1 MPRAIV
7 VGGSL
12 GGLFAGN
19 MLLRAGCD
27 VTIIERSIGELE
39 GRGAGLG
46 VHPSML
52 EGLLAA
58 GARVDGAVGVAVAG
72 RVALARDG
80 SVAAELAMP
89 QFCTSWARLYNML
102 NDAFPEERVRRGVEL
117 VEFEHDDDGVTARF
131 ADGETLRGDLLVG
144 ADGVRSAVRRQLYP
158 DAELIYAGYIA
169 WRGMVEERAL
179 SPSTHA
185 ALFNRFG
192 WGLISGEHIV
202 GYPVPGIGDDLTLGR
217 RRYNIVWYRPV
228 AAEPDLR
235 DMLTDSSGRH
245 HPDGIPP
252 QSIRPEFIATMRRDA
267 EALLA
272 PQWGEMVMSCEQP
285 LFQPIGDLVSP
296 QMAVGRVAL
305 LGDAA
310 FVARPHAARGAIKAG
325 HDAIAL
331 AATFSPGRVT
341 ESLRRY
347 DELRRAPN
355 LAIVAESRRL
365 GAYLEGKTWRLADPS
380 AFMRENGSIPVT
392 SPAREAKTMLSPPAI
407 SRRARSSPSR
417 ITYIFSAGSPSRRTT
432 SPGCARITSARDKNH
447 SMSSADK
454 SANAFTFRSC
464 SASSSRSAP
473 TGLPTNGP
481 SLTSSPRNSDTRTFD
496 ATL

>member
-80 SVAAELAMP
+80 SVAAELPMP

-102 NDAFPEERVRRGVEL
+102 NDAFPEERVRRGAEL
-117 VEFEHDDDGVTARF
+117 VEFEQDDDGVTARF

-192 WGLISGEHIV
+192 WGLMPGEHIV
-202 GYPVPGIGDDLTLGR
+202 GYPVPGIGDDLRLGR
-217 RRYNIVWYRPV
+217 RRYNLVWYRPV
-228 AAEPDLR
+228 AAQPDLR

-252 QSIRPEFIATMRRDA
+252 QSIRAEFIATMRRDA

-272 PQWGEMVMSCEQP
+272 PQWAEMVMSCEQP

-296 QMAVGRVAL
+296 EMAVGRVAL

-325 HDAIAL
+325 HDAMAL
-331 AATFSPGRVT
+331 AATFSPARAT

-380 AFMRENGSIPVT
+380 AFMRENGGV
-392 SPAREAKTMLSPPAI
+392 ELSNVDGGLFFRLLADAGI
-407 SRRARSSPSR
+407 SGAQ
-417 ITYIFSAGSPSRRTT
+417 GS
-432 SPGCARITSARDKNH
+432 G
-447 SMSSADK
+447 
-454 SANAFTFRSC
+454 
-464 SASSSRSAP
+464 
-473 TGLPTNGP
+473 
-481 SLTSSPRNSDTRTFD
+481 
-496 ATL
+496 